1 MADHRSE
8 IDLPDSLYGMDD
20 LALDMRLMSSHRA
33 DRVWHRV
40 NPELWVASRN
50 PWAVLKSIGQLELE
64 ELGNDDTFSA
74 AVRALIDDRTR
85 RKQRSVLV
93 SSVTGGEN
101 PESDGVFQH
110 GVRSFRS
117 VADLRG
123 RARRPRG
130 RSHEVID

>member
-1 MADHRSE
+1 MADHHAE
-8 IDLPDSLYGMDD
+8 IDLPDSLHGMDD
-20 LALDMRLMSSHRA
+20 LALDMRLISSHRA